1 MNNFPLRLRELRNEQ
16 GYTQKQLA
24 EKLNYTQSNICEW
37 EKGTVEPRASALNAL
52 ANLFSVSVDFLIG
65 RTDDLGAISSYDLIS
80 SACSPKEQQ
89 LIRCFRELP
98 ESSQDLILGMVKSA
112 ADAAKRP

>member
-1 MNNFPLRLRELRNEQ
+1 MNNFSIRLRELRNEQ

-37 EKGTVEPRASALNAL
+37 EKGTVEPRASALNAI
-52 ANLFSVSVDFLIG
+52 ANLFNVSVDFLIG
-65 RTDDLGAISSYDLIS
+65 RTDDLGSVPSFDLIS

-89 LIRCFRELP
+89 LLRCFRELP

-112 ADAAKRP
+112 ADAAKRA